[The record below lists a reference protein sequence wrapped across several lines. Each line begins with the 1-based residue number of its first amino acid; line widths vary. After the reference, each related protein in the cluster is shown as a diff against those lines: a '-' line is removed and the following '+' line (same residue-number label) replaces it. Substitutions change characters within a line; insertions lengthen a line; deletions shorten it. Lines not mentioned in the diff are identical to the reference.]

1 MVYSNNLTQY
11 RSTEDN
17 GKKKPDGVLVV
28 GGGVGGM
35 RAALDLAEAGI
46 HAYLLEMTP
55 ALGGR
60 VAQLG
65 FMFPTHDC
73 VLCRGTSDHGFGCT
87 RPSITPALL
96 DHNCHPNITV
106 LTSTEILTCEGQAGD
121 FHVRLQKKPQF
132 VDPNLCINC
141 GRCAEVCPEIRPSG
155 FQLGLSTRKAIDKS
169 APRSVPNT
177 YYLLKKTEVCDTC
190 GKCVEICPTNAIN
203 LNNEIEEFN
212 VHVGAVILAMGFQ
225 PFDPGEMPELG
236 YGRIPNVITSMQYER
251 LVSRSGPT
259 EGIVR
264 RISDG
269 KIPKRIAW
277 LQCIGSR
284 DQKHPYCSSIC
295 CMYATK
301 EAVLAKERIPDVEC
315 RIFTMDERAF
325 NKEYNQYYL
334 EARDQ
339 YKINYTRCR
348 ISSIKEDPETGEVI
362 LRYPVGREHEEA
374 APGQGQ
380 GSVREERFDMVVLA
394 VGIQP
399 PSGAVE
405 IAKKL
410 GIDLNEYGFCETDKF
425 APLSTSRPGVFVC
438 GAFASPKEIAE
449 TILDASGAAAEAMR
463 IMQDQLGQ
471 HPFSR
476 AQPFISE
483 NGIPT
488 ALHWSSEQ
496 PSIAVALCGCSGEIS
511 DVVDLQSVAKY
522 ARGIQGV
529 KEVKIVPLACF
540 PGGQQEITHLINKAK
555 GIDRL
560 VIGACSLR
568 THEPLFQRLA
578 SEAGFNP
585 YMIEMVNLREHCSW
599 VHQADPVGATRKA
612 CELIRI
618 GVERVRLAEPIN
630 KDQREPVRSALV
642 IGGGVS
648 GMTAALT
655 IADAGYQVHIVE
667 KRGELGGNL
676 HHIYYVAEGENPQ
689 RLLRDL
695 VNRVVAH
702 NRIDVHLNSQVIKHT
717 GSVGDFRSTLQGRE
731 GQFELNHSV
740 TILAT
745 GGAETGGDRYLL
757 GKDPRVIKQSEL
769 EEILAHQPDRA
780 SRLRSVVIIQCV
792 QPEGDAEY
800 CSRICCTNTL
810 KNALRLK
817 MLNPDCQIVILYKN
831 IITYGFREKYYLE
844 ARRRGI
850 IFVRY
855 TDSDPPEVRLER
867 SGARLKCIVSVNE
880 HIFGRKLDFEPDLI
894 ALSMSIR
901 PSKGTCEL
909 AHMLGIPLSPE
920 GFFREAHL
928 KMRPMDF
935 ADDGIF
941 MAGMAHYPKFI
952 EESITHALACAG
964 RALTILSR
972 PTIQL
977 GGIVAVIDEN
987 KCTACLTCVRTC
999 PFGIPEVRPDIT
1011 GVGGIIGAAWIDP
1024 ARCQGCGTCT
1034 AECPARAIQLKHYKD
1049 DQICVAAGAWD
1060 VPISQPAGD

>member
-1 MVYSNNLTQY
+1 LVYSNNLTQY

-17 GKKKPDGVLVV
+17 GKKKPEGVLVV

-106 LTSTEILTCEGQAGD
+106 LTSTEILSCEGQAGD
-121 FHVRLQKKPQF
+121 FNVRLQKKPQF

-203 LNNEIEEFN
+203 LGNEIEEFN

-251 LVSRSGPT
+251 LASRSGPT

-348 ISSIKEDPETGEVI
+348 ISSIQEDPETGEVI

-374 APGQGQ
+374 APGQGA
-380 GSVREERFDMVVLA
+380 VREERFDMVVLA

-471 HPFSR
+471 HTFSR

-483 NGIPT
+483 NGIPA

-496 PSIAVALCGCSGEIS
+496 PSIAIALCGCSGEIS
-511 DVVDLQSVAKY
+511 NVIDLQSVAKY
-522 ARGIQGV
+522 ARGIPGV
-529 KEVKIVPLACF
+529 KEVKILPLACF
-540 PGGQQEITHLINKAK
+540 PGGQQEITHLISKAK

-599 VHQADPVGATRKA
+599 VHQSDPVGATRKA

-702 NRIDVHLNSQVIKHT
+702 DRIDVHLNSQVIKHT
-717 GSVGDFRSTLQGRE
+717 GSVGDFRATIQGRE
-731 GQFELNHSV
+731 AQFELNHSV

-792 QPEGDAEY
+792 QPEGHAEY

-817 MLNPDCQIVILYKN
+817 MLNPDCQVVILYKD

-901 PSKGTCEL
+901 PSKGTREL
-909 AHMLGIPLSPE
+909 AHMLGIQLSPE
-920 GFFREAHL
+920 GFYREAHL

-941 MAGMAHYPKFI
+941 LAGMAHYPKFI

-999 PFGIPEVRPDIT
+999 PFGIPEVRPDLT
-1011 GVGGIIGAAWIDP
+1011 GVGGIVGAAWIDP

-1049 DQICVAAGAWD
+1049 DQICIASGAWD
-1060 VPISQPAGD
+1060 VPVSQPAGD

>member
-1 MVYSNNLTQY
+1 MIS
-11 RSTEDN
+11 
-17 GKKKPDGVLVV
+17 
-28 GGGVGGM
+28 
-35 RAALDLAEAGI
+35 
-46 HAYLLEMTP
+46 
-55 ALGGR
+55 
-60 VAQLG
+60 
-65 FMFPTHDC
+65 
-73 VLCRGTSDHGFGCT
+73 
-87 RPSITPALL
+87 
-96 DHNCHPNITV
+96 
-106 LTSTEILTCEGQAGD
+106 
-121 FHVRLQKKPQF
+121 
-132 VDPNLCINC
+132 
-141 GRCAEVCPEIRPSG
+141 
-155 FQLGLSTRKAIDKS
+155 
-169 APRSVPNT
+169 
-177 YYLLKKTEVCDTC
+177 KTEACDTC
-190 GKCVEICPTNAIN
+190 GKCLEVCPTNAIN
-203 LNNEIEEFN
+203 LQEETEDTII
-212 VHVGAVILAMGFQ
+212 HVGAVILAMGFK
-225 PFDPGEMPELG
+225 PYDPGEMPELG

-251 LVSRSGPT
+251 LASRSGPT

-284 DQKHPYCSSIC
+284 DQKHQYCSSIC

-334 EARDQ
+334 EARDE
-339 YKINYTRCR
+339 YKIKYTRCR
-348 ISSIKEDPETGEVI
+348 ISAIMEDPETGEVI
-362 LRYPVGREHEEA
+362 LQYPAGREHEEA
-374 APGQGQ
+374 APGQGA
-380 GSVREERFDMVVLA
+380 VHEERFDMVVLA

-405 IAKKL
+405 IARKL

-463 IMQDQLGQ
+463 IMQDHLGE
-471 HPFSR
+471 HTFSR
-476 AQPFISE
+476 AQPFISAG
-483 NGIPT
+483 GIPSE
-488 ALHWSSEQ
+488 LHWSSEQ
-496 PSIAVALCGCSGEIS
+496 PSIAIALCGCSGEIS
-511 DVVDLQSVAKY
+511 NTIDLQSVARY
-522 ARGIQGV
+522 ARNIPGV

-540 PGGQQEITHLINKAK
+540 SGGQQELLNLIRKGK

-585 YMIEMVNLREHCSW
+585 YMVEMVNLREHCSW
-599 VHQADPVGATRKA
+599 VHQSDPIGATRKA
-612 CELIRI
+612 SELIRA

-630 KDQREPVRSALV
+630 KEQREPVHSALV

-655 IADAGYQVHIVE
+655 IADAGYQVNIVE
-667 KRGELGGNL
+667 KRNELGGNL

-695 VNRVVAH
+695 VNRVVSH
-702 NRIDVHLNSQVIKHT
+702 NRINVYLNSQVIKHT
-717 GSVGDFRSTLQGRE
+717 GSVGDFRAIVQESD
-731 GQFELNHSV
+731 GQIELRHSV

-757 GKDPRVIKQSEL
+757 GQDPRIIKQSEL

-780 SRLRSVVIIQCV
+780 SRLRSVVLIQCV
-792 QPEGDAEY
+792 QPEGHAEY

-810 KNALRLK
+810 KNAIRLK
-817 MLNPDCQIVILYKN
+817 MLNPDCQVVLLYKD

-844 ARRRGI
+844 ARRRGV

-855 TDSDPPEVRLER
+855 TDSDPPEVYLEP
-867 SGARLKCIVSVNE
+867 SGARMKCIVSVNE
-880 HIFGRKLDFEPDLI
+880 HIFGKKLTFEPDLV

-901 PSKGTCEL
+901 PSHGTREL
-909 AHMLGIPLSPE
+909 AEMLGIPLSPE
-920 GFFREAHL
+920 GFYREAHL

-941 MAGMAHYPKFI
+941 LAGMAHYPKFI
-952 EESITHALACAG
+952 EESITHALAAAG

-977 GGIVAVIDEN
+977 GGIVAEIDEN

-999 PFGIPEVRPDIT
+999 PFGIPEVRDDFT
-1011 GVGGIIGAAWIDP
+1011 GVGGIVGAAWIDP

-1034 AECPARAIQLKHYKD
+1034 AECPARAIQLKHYLD
-1049 DQICVAAGAWD
+1049 EQISVAIGAWD
-1060 VPISQPAGD
+1060 APLPQPAGD